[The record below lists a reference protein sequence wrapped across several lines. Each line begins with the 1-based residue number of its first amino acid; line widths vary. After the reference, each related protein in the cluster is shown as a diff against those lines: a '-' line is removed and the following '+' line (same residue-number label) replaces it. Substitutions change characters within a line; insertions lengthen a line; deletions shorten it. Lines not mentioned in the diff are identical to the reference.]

1 MLFESLLLAAYSVV
15 GTPFQA
21 SVPVI
26 SNYATEFDV
35 TSGYV
40 TNSVRNPNSGGIT
53 HFYDASVSFDIYYL
67 TSSDDFAQ
75 APVSPAN
82 CIYYLSSVTF
92 NICHYSDLSDYIE
105 TYQRSYPVGITFGG
119 NYGGRPINALY
130 SSYVY
135 YSFSDDSVE
144 FDFRYVVDESTSF
157 GGSISSGFAYRYWF
171 TEHKLTFDA
180 DSMYRA
186 VNNSYGAGYSD
197 VYMQGF
203 TAGRN
208 SVENEDENIAAIFNG
223 IANVGLLPLNMFL
236 GMFNFNVLGINMADF
251 VMALVTIALIVIVI
265 KSVLGG
271 KSK

>member
-26 SNYATEFDV
+26 ANYATEFNV

-40 TNSVRNPNSGGIT
+40 TNAVRNPDSGGIT
-53 HFYDASVSFDIYYL
+53 HFYDASVTFDIFYL
-67 TSSDDFAQ
+67 TSSKDFAE
-75 APVSPAN
+75 APSSPAN
-82 CIYYLSSVTF
+82 CIYYVSEVTF
-92 NICHYSDLSDYIE
+92 NIRHYSDLSEYLE
-105 TYQRSYPVGITFGG
+105 TYSRSYPVNLTFGG
-119 NYGGRPINALY
+119 NYGGKSINALY
-130 SSYVY
+130 SSYVL
-135 YSFSDDSVE
+135 YSFGDDNVE
-144 FDFRYVVDESTSF
+144 FDFRYIVDENTSF
-157 GGSISSGFAYRYWF
+157 GGSVGAGFSYHQWD
-171 TEHKLTFDA
+171 TSHELGFDA
-180 DSMYRA
+180 DAMYSA

-197 VYMQGF
+197 VYQQGF
-203 TAGRN
+203 VAGRG
-208 SVENEDENIAAIFNG
+208 SVTNEDENIAAIFNG

-236 GMFNFNVLGINMADF
+236 GMFNFNVLGINMSDF